1 MAVKGLDIFK
11 LSPKKN
17 CKECGSPTCMAFC
30 MKVAQGAV
38 PITKCP
44 YMSEEAVALL
54 SEATAPPM
62 KTIEVGTHKLG
73 GETVMMRHEKTLVN
87 RNLFAATLATDMDDA
102 AIDARIEGIKKVDY
116 ERIGEREMVE
126 CVFVHDA
133 GDSAKFVE
141 LCKKAAAL
149 PDRTVIIDTKDVD
162 TAKAAVEAIKDNKPI
177 LNGANKDNFA
187 AMSEIAKA
195 AGLVLGVSGK
205 DLSELHDTV
214 AELEKAGN
222 KNLILDVTAPT
233 IKETFA
239 NAVLVRRTAIKDGD
253 RTFGYP
259 SIVNLGVLCDHNEHL
274 ETALASMFV
283 VKYGSIIVMDKI
295 GYAEAL
301 PLYGL
306 RQNIFN
312 DPQKPMKVAPGIYPI
327 NGAGPDDPCALTVD
341 FALTYFLVSGELERS
356 KIPVNLLITDAS
368 GMSVLTAWAAGKFSS
383 TSVKKFFDEFD
394 IASKINNRTLII
406 PGKVAVM
413 KGEIQDKLPEWNVVV
428 GTREAVELVKFLRDG
443 EHIKAA
449 EAAAASKTPAA
460 EKKEA
465 ADANAPLDFEKI
477 AASIPAIEVVDM
489 GVTYKQRD
497 PESPK
502 FVTIGER
509 IHCISPVI
517 REAMNT
523 MNPEPILKRAAE
535 QIKAGATYLDVN
547 IGPAESNGPE
557 LMTWAVKL
565 LQENFNNVPLALD
578 TANKRA
584 IEAGIKVYNRT
595 NGKPI
600 VNSADAGSRISYID
614 LAAAND
620 AICIA
625 LCSADGIA
633 KDNDERMMHCHHML
647 ERGMS
652 LGMEATD
659 LWFDPLFLVVKGM
672 QDKQMDVLNAIKLFS
687 DEGLKSTGG
696 LSNNSNGAPKNVRPI
711 MDSALVAMA
720 MMQGLTSAI
729 VNPNDL
735 RLMETIKSCDIFK
748 NNELYSD
755 SYLDA

>member
-195 AGLVLGVSGK
+195 VGLVLGVSGK

-306 RQNIFN
+306 RQNIFT